1 MPSPLDLPCAKCPPC
16 RLPGTRLVE
25 QSRAVQCVIAR
36 TTVCVALALT
46 AICISCGSVGSGP
59 AAPVSVTVT
68 PNSAQPFPGGG
79 VQFSAAVQNASS
91 TALNWQ
97 VNQVTGGNSVFG
109 TINSSGYYTA
119 PNAVPTPATVTVTAI
134 LQSDPSHS
142 GSASVTI
149 QSLSAIQSLTIS
161 PSLASVTTSQSL
173 QLQVTGSGVTPG
185 DVNWAVDGSAGG
197 STGAG
202 TISQA
207 GLYTPPAG
215 AGAHTVT
222 ATLIANPGAIGSA
235 QVEVTTFPGNLTW
248 RNDNSRSGINN
259 QELALSPASVSSST
273 FGKLFSCPVDGYV
286 YAQPLYVPN
295 LAIPAGGTHNVVFIA
310 TEKDSVFAFDAD
322 ASPCQ
327 LLWQQTGLIAPGSQ
341 AVRSLN
347 LPITNPVIV
356 PFVGITGSP
365 AIDVGKLLLYVV
377 TATQVIDIPTEYTH
391 TLYAL
396 DLATGQPKIE
406 TTGKLITTAAGS
418 TPVFFPALENQRAA
432 LLLANGT
439 VFIAFGSYG
448 GQGDYNG
455 WLFAYDASSLQQ
467 TGEFEVTAPPAI
479 QGGIWQSGG
488 GPSADASGDIF
499 VITGNGPFNANRTLA
514 SQSYSDSFLRFTAA
528 GGLSISDY
536 FTPCDQ
542 QALESEGQVGIGSTA
557 PLLLPDSAGSVSEP
571 HLLIGGSEAG
581 KLYVVNRD
589 NMGEF
594 LNSPCPDSP
603 PRVQTIPIPG
613 GGAIL
618 STPLFWNNALYVSPA
633 NANLQ
638 SFAMSA
644 GVLNATPSAAQS
656 PESLGPQGSTPVL
669 SSNGSANAIL
679 WLIDTGGAL
688 ATPNTAAILRAYDP
702 ADLSKEIYNSAI
714 NMKDTAGLAVKF
726 SVPTVANGKV
736 YVGTQSELDVYGL
749 LP

>member
-1 MPSPLDLPCAKCPPC
+1 MPSPLDLPCVQCPPC
-16 RLPGTRLVE
+16 RPRGSRPVE
-25 QSRAVQCVIAR
+25 RPHAVQPVIAGKMLCV
-36 TTVCVALALT
+36 TVVLA

-91 TALNWQ
+91 TAVNWQ
-97 VNQVTGGNSVFG
+97 VNQVTGGNPVFG

-119 PNAVPTPATVTVTAI
+119 PNAVPTPATVTVTAV
-134 LQSDPSHS
+134 LQSDPSRS

-149 QSLSAIQSLTIS
+149 QSLSAIQSLAIS
-161 PSLASVTTSQSL
+161 PPLASVTTSQSL
-173 QLQVTGSGVTPG
+173 QFRVTTSGVTSG
-185 DVNWAVDGSAGG
+185 DVNWAVDGSVGG

-202 TISQA
+202 TVSQA

-215 AGAHTVT
+215 TGGHTVT
-222 ATLIANPGAIGSA
+222 ASLIANPGAIGSA
-235 QVEVTTFPGNLTW
+235 QVEVTTFPGLLTW
-248 RNDNSRSGINN
+248 RNDNSRSGIND
-259 QELALSPASVSSST
+259 QELALSPAKVSSST

-286 YAQPLYVPN
+286 YAQPLYFPN
-295 LAIPAGGTHNVVFIA
+295 LAIPGGGTHNVVFVA
-310 TEKDSVFAFDAD
+310 TERDSVLAFDAD

-327 LLWQQTGLIAPGSQ
+327 LLWQQTGLIPPGSE

-347 LPITNPVIV
+347 LPITNPVIA
-356 PFVGITGSP
+356 PFVGITGTP
-365 AIDVGKLLLYVV
+365 AIDAGKSLLYVV
-377 TATQVIDIPTEYTH
+377 TATEVINTPAEYSH

-406 TTGKLITTAAGS
+406 TTGKVITTGAGS
-418 TPVFFPALENQRAA
+418 GAAFFSVLENQRAA

-448 GQGDYNG
+448 GQGGYNG
-455 WLFAYDASSLQQ
+455 WLFAFDASSLQE
-467 TGEFEVTAPPAI
+467 TGAFEVTAPPAI

-488 GPSADASGDIF
+488 GPSADANGDIF
-499 VITGNGPFNANRTLA
+499 VITGNGPFNATRTLA

-528 GGLSISDY
+528 GGLSLSDY

-542 QALESEGQVGIGSTA
+542 QALQDAGRGVGSTV

-581 KLYVVNRD
+581 QLYVVNRD
-589 NMGEF
+589 HMGGF
-594 LNSPCPDSP
+594 LTSPCPDSP
-603 PRVQTIPIPG
+603 PRAQTVPIPG

-638 SFAMSA
+638 SFPMSA
-644 GVLNATPSAAQS
+644 GILNATPSAAQS
-656 PESLGPQGSTPVL
+656 PENLGPQGATPVL

-679 WLIDTGGAL
+679 WLIDTSGAL

-702 ADLSKEIYNSAI
+702 NDLSNEIYNSTMNA
-714 NMKDTAGLAVKF
+714 KRDTAGLAVKF